1 MNHMHRLLTA
11 AHSSSALAACA
22 SRRVVSAVMLLA
34 AATGSARG
42 KRAATAA
49 PLNIILYAIWV
60 IIWRY
65 RCAAHWLR
73 YGCDIYDTAGGMQLC

>member
-1 MNHMHRLLTA
+1 MNHMHRLQQRTHLRWQP
-11 AHSSSALAACA
+11 ALAA
-22 SRRVVSAVMLLA
+22 VVSAVMLLA